1 MSAAHAKKVVH
12 IRVKANLEGGQVRMW
27 FCVIDS
33 SGNIFILCISTSLP
47 VYHVSLAHK
56 CLASMEYTVVVDD
69 GHLAHLEAHFERK
82 SREARS
88 MGMRRQSGERI
99 VIAMRPLARTR
110 HPLFAADDR
119 QQRRQVGIE
128 QVHIFRI
135 QMIQGRSVIVVVAK
149 SAQIAVL
156 VRLKDCC

>member
-1 MSAAHAKKVVH
+1 M
-12 IRVKANLEGGQVRMW
+12 
-27 FCVIDS
+27 
-33 SGNIFILCISTSLP
+33 
-47 VYHVSLAHK
+47 
-56 CLASMEYTVVVDD
+56 VVDD

-82 SREARS
+82 SREGQR
-88 MGMRRQSGERI
+88 MGMRQQRGKII
-99 VIAMRPLARTR
+99 VAAMQPLARTR
-110 HPLFAADDR
+110 HSLFAADNR